1 MMDEIN
7 GSNKLK
13 IPPSSGA
20 KELLPQNWKA
30 VIAAS

>member
-13 IPPSSGA
+13 IPLSSEA
-20 KELLPQNWKA
+20 KEPLPQNWKA
-30 VIAAS
+30 VIATP